1 MNIAEI
7 VGAIVNS
14 DWITTDSRAIDHSLA
29 KHEDVEYISRNRARI
44 RAAEGQSQLW
54 QRLANAPT
62 LFLVDHGV
70 RFRPAIG

>member
-14 DWITTDSRAIDHSLA
+14 DWITTDAEAIDASLA
-29 KHEDVEYISRNRARI
+29 KHEDVQYISRNRARI
-44 RAAEGQSQLW
+44 RAVESRSSLW
-54 QRLANAPT
+54 QRLADAPT

-70 RFRPAIG
+70 RFRPAMG